1 LPAPRFRDANADH
14 ARLIAVRGIFNSTMA
29 GVYPGMF
36 VEIAPFAPF
45 RF

>member
-1 LPAPRFRDANADH
+1 
-14 ARLIAVRGIFNSTMA
+14 VRGIFNFHAMA
-29 GVYPGMF
+29 GVFPGMF